1 MAAQDYSNSE
11 ETIRR
16 IEAVL
21 PEEDIKALSVLLTAS
36 AIKAVDSGVSDTR
49 AVSGLIAS
57 LANVRNQLKRPGNH

>member
-21 PEEDIKALSVLLTAS
+21 PDEDIKALSVLLTAS

-57 LANVRNQLKRPGNH
+57 LATVRNQLKRPGNH

>member
-1 MAAQDYSNSE
+1 MAAYDYSDSE

-21 PEEDIKALSVLLTAS
+21 PEEDLKALSVLLTAS

-57 LANVRNQLKRPGNH
+57 LATVRNQLKRPGNH

>member
-1 MAAQDYSNSE
+1 MAAHDYSDSE

-36 AIKAVDSGVSDTR
+36 AIKAVDSGISDTR

-57 LANVRNQLKRPGNH
+57 LATVRNQLKRPGNH

>member
-1 MAAQDYSNSE
+1 MAGHDYSDSE